1 MNKLSSLIKI
11 AVSFL
16 VTGGLLWWVLKDINW
31 QEFGTEFGKVNYWT
45 IIPAFIVVIIHY
57 YIRAYRWKFLI
68 KGGESVKLQ
77 TLFDAIMIGNF
88 GTYILPLRAG
98 EFMRPFMLSRN
109 SNISFSTGFGSV
121 VIERF
126 FDLTFVLLS
135 FGAILNFIE
144 FSDPW
149 IYQGAKALCV
159 LAGGIL
165 FFITACVLAP
175 KWITKFSGFF
185 LDFLPQKVANI
196 GKNFIADFVSAG
208 DPLRDI
214 KKLSMTIF
222 MSLVVWLSVY
232 LIFYI
237 FIFLIPSAQ
246 PSILFSVAI
255 AVIVALAVAAPS
267 APGFIGVYQTACVAG
282 FLLFG
287 YTKESG
293 LVYALISHLMHYVLF
308 IVYGLYLLN
317 RDGLKLSE
325 FKK

>member
-31 QEFGTEFGKVNYWT
+31 QDFGTEFSKVNYWS
-45 IIPAFIVVIIHY
+45 IIPAFIVVVIHY

-68 KGGESVKLQ
+68 KGGEGVKLQ

-135 FGAILNFIE
+135 FGAILNYIE

-165 FFITACVLAP
+165 FL
-175 KWITKFSGFF
+175 
-185 LDFLPQKVANI
+185 
-196 GKNFIADFVSAG
+196 
-208 DPLRDI
+208 
-214 KKLSMTIF
+214 
-222 MSLVVWLSVY
+222 
-232 LIFYI
+232 
-237 FIFLIPSAQ
+237 
-246 PSILFSVAI
+246 
-255 AVIVALAVAAPS
+255 
-267 APGFIGVYQTACVAG
+267 
-282 FLLFG
+282 
-287 YTKESG
+287 
-293 LVYALISHLMHYVLF
+293 
-308 IVYGLYLLN
+308 
-317 RDGLKLSE
+317 
-325 FKK
+325 